1 MRYRNKVA
9 VVYLLGFFLDLIN
22 MFIASVAFPAMSESL
37 HASVSALAWVS
48 NGYIAGLT
56 VAILFSAL
64 LTRFIG
70 ARRLF
75 MLSLLLFSVAGL
87 AAGFAGSLGSLITWR
102 VVQGLGGG
110 LLIPVGQALAWQQF
124 KPHERAKISSAVM
137 LVALLA
143 PACSPAVGGLLVE
156 LLGWRWI
163 FFVTLPLALLTL
175 LLAGCWLKEEA
186 KPAVS
191 RRLLDLS
198 LLKNSLLRFAMLI
211 YLCVPG
217 MFIGF
222 SVVGMFYL
230 QRMMGLTPAVTG
242 ALMAPWSLAS
252 ALAISVTGRY
262 FNRLGPRPLVMIGA
276 LLQAVGIVMLLLV
289 TPSTPLAVLIVSF
302 ALMGAGGSLC
312 SSTAQSCAFLT
323 ISNQAMPD
331 ASALWNLNRQLSFFI
346 GATLLAFVL
355 GLLQQV
361 LPSLA
366 AYRGT
371 FILAAIITLF
381 PLLGALR
388 LDNQYTLQQL
398 KQEQS

>member
-22 MFIASVAFPAMSESL
+22 MFIASVAFPAMAESL
-37 HASVSALAWVS
+37 QASVSALAWVS

-75 MLSLLLFSVAGL
+75 MLSLLLFSAAGL
-87 AAGFAGSLGSLITWR
+87 AAGFASSLGSLITWR

-175 LLAGCWLKEEA
+175 SLAGCWLKEEA

-198 LLKNSLLRFAMLI
+198 LLRNSLLRFAMLI

-217 MFIGF
+217 MFIGV

-242 ALMAPWSLAS
+242 ALMVPWSLAS

-276 LLQAVGIVMLLLV
+276 LLQAVGVVMLLLV
-289 TPSTPLAVLIVSF
+289 TPSTPLAMLIISF
-302 ALMGAGGSLC
+302 ALMGAGGDRKS
-312 SSTAQSCAFLT
+312 
-323 ISNQAMPD
+323 
-331 ASALWNLNRQLSFFI
+331 
-346 GATLLAFVL
+346 V
-355 GLLQQV
+355 V
-361 LPSLA
+361 
-366 AYRGT
+366 
-371 FILAAIITLF
+371 
-381 PLLGALR
+381 
-388 LDNQYTLQQL
+388 
-398 KQEQS
+398 